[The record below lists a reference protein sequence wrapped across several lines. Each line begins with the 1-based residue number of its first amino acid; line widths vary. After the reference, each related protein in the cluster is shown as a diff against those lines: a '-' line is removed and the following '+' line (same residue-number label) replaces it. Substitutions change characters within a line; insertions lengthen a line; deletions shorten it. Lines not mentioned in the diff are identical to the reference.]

1 LVENCSEDCEGMAVL
16 KIGDSSSA
24 DGDDG
29 ASLFDDFEDH
39 EFLDSQHIFGNDL
52 TVRMTN
58 KLFSDNI
65 NAFIIKCI
73 IGLYSCSSYGW

>member
-1 LVENCSEDCEGMAVL
+1 MAVL

-29 ASLFDDFEDH
+29 ASLFDDLEDH

-52 TVRMTN
+52 TVRM
-58 KLFSDNI
+58 I
-65 NAFIIKCI
+65 NTFFQIT
-73 IGLYSCSSYGW
+73 